1 MLYDKYGK
9 LAYSLAC
16 RIVGDSVEAE
26 DVVQEAFVS
35 VWRMSASFNQ
45 GRGSVKTWL
54 LSVVHHRSI
63 DLVRRRRGQ
72 TSLDT
77 EIELSDNKL
86 GVWDEVSLVLD
97 RQIIVV
103 ALRQI
108 PEEQKKVIELAYF
121 GGFTHREIAEMTKQ
135 PLGTVKGRIRMGM
148 EKLRDLMKDAQV
160 GA

>member
-1 MLYDKYGK
+1 
-9 LAYSLAC
+9 
-16 RIVGDSVEAE
+16 
-26 DVVQEAFVS
+26 
-35 VWRMSASFNQ
+35 
-45 GRGSVKTWL
+45 
-54 LSVVHHRSI
+54 
-63 DLVRRRRGQ
+63 
-72 TSLDT
+72 
-77 EIELSDNKL
+77 LSDNKL